1 MKGAQNLKELETA
14 YQEYRN
20 NRDKVKKRC
29 ICTVLSWFIAL
40 PIAAVAGYW
49 IYWGLDVW
57 SLDSAPAWLGAFLIV
72 IIAGTMF
79 LWIPAALST
88 AKGRIRS
95 LNLNMSMTL
104 MDQARRET
112 FGSYSVENVNYP
124 ILADETVEY
133 NKCFAWLKGDSPFLL
148 HRARITN
155 GCTGESQMV
164 YFDGIAISI
173 PAAADTY
180 SAMDRQE
187 SEAME
192 KIFGPVFREQIW
204 DNTKFG
210 LDEIDNKWW
219 MTVGFLGLTLGEE
232 DVPWDDFYQWHRQCR
247 QDVALLQRA
256 VELVY
261 ATFGKKNGA

>member
-1 MKGAQNLKELETA
+1 MKELKAA
-14 YQEYRN
+14 YQQYRN
-20 NRDKVKKRC
+20 HRAKVKKRC
-29 ICTVLSWFIAL
+29 AVAILSWFVAL
-40 PIAAVAGYW
+40 PIAAVLGYW
-49 IYWGLDVW
+49 IYWGLDVC
-57 SLDSAPAWLGAFLIV
+57 SLGGVLSWLGAFLV
-72 IIAGTMF
+72 VLIAGAML

-95 LNLNMSMTL
+95 LDANMSLTL
-104 MDQARRET
+104 MDQALRES
-112 FGSYSVENVNYP
+112 FGSYSVETVNYP

-133 NKCFAWLKGDSPFLL
+133 NKRFAWLEGDSPFLL

-155 GCTGESQMV
+155 GCTGEDRMV

-173 PAAADTY
+173 PAAADTD

-192 KIFGPVFREQIW
+192 KIWGPDFREQIW

-219 MTVGFLGLTLGEE
+219 MTVGFFGLTLGEK
-232 DVPWDDFYQWHRQCR
+232 DVPWDDFYQWHQQCR